1 MKTWS
6 DWRSSWAGRK
16 SAPAND
22 GGQTSPRTDG
32 AQTAA
37 AGAVPGRAELSAAYE
52 KGRKDEGRRPR
63 RRRGS
68 PLFSFLILIVVAAAA
83 GLFYLAAQNGSFA
96 SGGAVVD
103 QHLSQASQTVQAPFK
118 HAADQAGNALENAG
132 QTLKQK
138 AGDQPANP

>member
-6 DWRSSWAGRK
+6 DWLSSWSGRK
-16 SAPAND
+16 AAPAND
-22 GGQTSPRTDG
+22 GGQTSPHNGD
-32 AQTAA
+32 AHTAA
-37 AGAVPGRAELSAAYE
+37 GGAPPGRAELSAAYE

-118 HAADQAGNALENAG
+118 RAADQAGNALENAG

-138 AGDQPANP
+138 AGDPSAKP